1 MQPDAC
7 LNRYLVAPC
16 FMHFGLLA
24 CFHFEIASSAA
35 FDIYIFYNWPLWL
48 IRFWNR
54 NPQLN
59 SAVVP
64 VGISQNLSPGVGG
77 GGKGVEDF
85 RGVT

>member
-35 FDIYIFYNWPLWL
+35 FDIYIFL
-48 IRFWNR
+48 
-54 NPQLN
+54 QL
-59 SAVVP
+59 AVVINSILAP
-64 VGISQNLSPGVGG
+64 QPS
-77 GGKGVEDF
+77 VE
-85 RGVT
+85 